1 MFKTWSRRGV
11 LVVGALLAMP
21 TWAQSVDAGK
31 LSRVGVFSFLGDSVQ
46 ANWTDD
52 KPRQTRI
59 ERNEAQ
65 NLEFKGIGFD
75 LIALRVSGAA
85 FKRANP
91 QVQVLSYKAPEEL
104 TPAQQRA
111 VSEGAAKAELPAWL
125 VATINK
131 DKLGHLL
138 IVTRHRGAVLAET
151 GDNVA
156 IGRGSVEGIGFYLD
170 TLYTMRNTATGAVST
185 GLIAPYANI
194 RFQLM
199 DVATGDIVA
208 QYDVRE
214 SYAYASPDTQVAAD
228 PWTFMAPAEKVRAL
242 RELVEVGTG
251 RAVLALL
258 GRKS

>member
-1 MFKTWSRRGV
+1 MVNAWSRRGILACGV
-11 LVVGALLAMP
+11 ALAAP
-21 TWAQSVDAGK
+21 VWSQSVDAAK
-31 LSRVGVFSFLGDSVQ
+31 LQRVGIFSFLGDSVQ
-46 ANWTDD
+46 AIWNED
-52 KPRQTRI
+52 KPRDTRI
-59 ERNEAQ
+59 ERTSAQ
-65 NLEFKGIGFD
+65 SLEFKGIGFD
-75 LIALRVSGAA
+75 LIALRVGGAA
-85 FKRANP
+85 LKRANP
-91 QVQVLSYKAPEEL
+91 QVQVMSYRAPEEL

-111 VSEGAAKAELPAWL
+111 VSASAAKAELPGWM

-131 DKLGHLL
+131 DQLGHLL
-138 IVTRHRGAVLAET
+138 IVTRHRGAMSAET
-151 GDNVA
+151 GDDGG
-156 IGRGSVEGIGFYLD
+156 IGRGVVEGIGFYLD
-170 TLYTMRNTATGAVST
+170 TLYTMRNQKTGALST
-185 GLIAPYANI
+185 GLIAPYVQI
-194 RFQLM
+194 RYQLM